1 MTYRIPRYS
10 KKRLKAIEDGELSPW
25 PTSSKPKAPTG
36 EIALL
41 DRLMEERGPFSE
53 ISGVPLPPK
62 GTPQYHFCLSHILSK
77 GEYPELRLEDFNVI
91 LITPAEHRLWH
102 EAKWTLKDK
111 PEWRWVLEK
120 EAALKLEIRTR

>member
-10 KKRLKAIEDGELSPW
+10 KKRLKAIEDGTLSPW
-25 PTSSKPKAPTG
+25 PSSKPKAPTG
-36 EIALL
+36 EIAML

-62 GTPQYHFCLSHILSK
+62 GTPMYHHVLSHILSK

-91 LITPAEHRLWH
+91 LITPEEH
-102 EAKWTLKDK
+102 EAWHTRKWTLRER
-111 PEWRWVLEK
+111 PEWRWVFEK
-120 EAALKLEIRTR
+120 EAALKLEVRNK

>member
-53 ISGVPLPPK
+53 ISGVPLMPK
-62 GTPQYHFCLSHILSK
+62 GTPRYHYQAFHILGK
-77 GEYPELRLEDFNVI
+77 GEYPELRLEDYNVI
-91 LITPAEHRLWH
+91 LTTADEQ
-102 EAKWTLKDK
+102 EAWTSRKWTLRER
-111 PEWRWVLEK
+111 PEWRWVFEK
-120 EAALKLEIRTR
+120 EAALKLEVRTK